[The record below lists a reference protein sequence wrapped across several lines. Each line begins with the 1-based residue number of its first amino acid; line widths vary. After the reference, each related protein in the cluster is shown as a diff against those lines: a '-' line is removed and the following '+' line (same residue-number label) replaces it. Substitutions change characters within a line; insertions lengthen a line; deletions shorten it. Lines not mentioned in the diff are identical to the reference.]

1 MPAGSVWAIN
11 GVCAR
16 CAQPLYG
23 EAAGSGAGLAGTE
36 SSHVETVHEWF
47 DAFNGR
53 DLEGMLVRMH
63 PRVDFH
69 PLRLQGVESA
79 YVGHDGVRRWFARL
93 QAMEHDHRVELASVR
108 AGRDGQLIATGLVSL
123 STRAPG
129 EDSFWALK
137 RFAEGLIV
145 AAYHYLTDPDIASDG
160 EPLSF

>member
-23 EAAGSGAGLAGTE
+23 DAAAGDLDSGAIE
-36 SSHVETVHEWF
+36 ESHVDTVHGWF

-53 DLEGMLVRMH
+53 DLDGMLVRMH
-63 PRVDFH
+63 PRVDYH

-79 YVGHDGVRRWFARL
+79 YLGHDGVRRWFARL
-93 QAMEHDHRVELASVR
+93 QAMEHGHRVELADVR
-108 AGRDGQLIATGLVSL
+108 SARDGQLIAVGSISL
-123 STRAPG
+123 PG
-129 EDSFWALK
+129 GSPEDDSFWALA

-145 AAYHYLTDPDIASDG
+145 AAYHYLTDPSIGEDG
-160 EPLSF
+160 LLSF

>member
-1 MPAGSVWAIN
+1 MPAGSVWVIN

-23 EAAGSGAGLAGTE
+23 EPAGGAGLAG
-36 SSHVETVHEWF
+36 VEENRVDTVQGWF

-53 DLEGMLVRMH
+53 DLDGMLVRMH

-79 YVGHDGVRRWFARL
+79 YVGHDGVRRWFSRL

-108 AGRDGQLIATGLVSL
+108 AGRDGQLIAIGSIRL
-123 STRAPG
+123 STGTP
-129 EDSFWALK
+129 EDDSFWALE

-145 AAYHYLTDPDIASDG
+145 AAYHYLTDPSIGEDG
-160 EPLSF
+160 LLSF

>member
-11 GVCAR
+11 GMCAR

-23 EAAGSGAGLAGTE
+23 EATGSGALLAGIE
-36 SSHVETVHEWF
+36 ENHVDTVHEWF

-53 DLEGMLVRMH
+53 DLDGMLVRMH

-79 YVGHDGVRRWFARL
+79 YAGHDGVRRWFAHL

-108 AGRDGQLIATGLVSL
+108 AGRDGQLIAIGSVAL
-123 STRAPG
+123 SSREPG

-137 RFAEGLIV
+137 RFTEGLVV
-145 AAYHYLTDPDIASDG
+145 AAYHYLTDPDIAAEG
-160 EPLSF
+160 GLLSF